1 MLHSVQALK
10 RVEEH
15 LPEDIEGLSHDQA
28 KMIEG
33 AITYSSV
40 TCDEVMTSVAKIN
53 FTLDMDSV
61 LTCDLLQQ
69 VREIGYSRI
78 PIVENGDKNKII
90 AVLLTKS
97 LIGLDSGNDKTVRQL
112 FREKIV

>member
-15 LPEDIEGLSHDQA
+15 LPEGIEGLSSEQA

-33 AITYSSV
+33 AITFQTV
-40 TCDEVMTSVAKIN
+40 KCDEVMTSVAKIH

-61 LTCDLLQQ
+61 L
-69 VREIGYSRI
+69 
-78 PIVENGDKNKII
+78 N
-90 AVLLTKS
+90 
-97 LIGLDSGNDKTVRQL
+97 
-112 FREKIV
+112 